1 MRLRYLHLS
10 NYPPLTDLRAA
21 FSSNAPWDALL
32 PQDEAGHCAIHF
44 VIGLNGSGKSHLLRA
59 LAATFVALSDK
70 RLPDFP
76 VTLIYELGSPGEQ
89 GHRTL
94 IFDSPDPR
102 AQHEASLW
110 QAKGWRFP
118 DETER
123 DTFAQ
128 AIELLRLSQE
138 PDVCFGAA
146 ELHAEIAR
154 GSYPQAAPYAIPAA
168 VLAYT
173 SGATEPWHGVWQ
185 PPSNSAGMDIVTQSE
200 GYDPDQERPVGWTIE
215 DEALLPK
222 DDSTDNKAG
231 FQARTPIERP
241 REALFKRPI
250 LLDGVKLTAALLAV
264 TLEDTIRTQQGKE
277 PDAKLAKLLE
287 KAGWKELVGVRIKL
301 NLDRALAAPRPLV
314 GILHDLLLAAGEVIQ
329 EPRSGKRWRSL
340 YFDLSGTFA
349 CDDEDSWINQRLVSL
364 TSQGQALHA
373 LLGEASDT
381 AFDRFGDLLQWEQHG
396 LLDDLELFIR
406 RKDKPSEE
414 TLTSLEDVGVLRLSE
429 LSDGERMVLAR
440 WALFYLLK
448 GQADSLLL
456 LDEPETHFNDA
467 WKRDIVNVVDGAL
480 GKDAS
485 TVLIATHSAIVL
497 SDVFDEE
504 IVHIKKHEG
513 VTKIAPVRERTFATD
528 PSALMMT
535 VFEAE
540 DSIGARALKRIE
552 AFMREISQN
561 ADPTPADVQRLQA
574 LIHRL
579 GTGFYRSELQTLLN
593 RWRQLPD
600 LRAIEAVI
608 PQLKSDVL
616 KEELSA
622 LILRGQ
628 QSEKHAEDSDD

>member
-10 NYPPLTDLRAA
+10 NYPPLTDLHVA
-21 FSSNAPWDALL
+21 FAGNAPWDALL
-32 PQDEAGHCAIHF
+32 PQDEASRCAIHF

-59 LAATFVALSDK
+59 LAATFVALSDEH
-70 RLPDFP
+70 LPGFP
-76 VTLIYELGSPGEQ
+76 VTLIYELGTPGEQ

-94 IFDSPDPR
+94 IFDSPG
-102 AQHEASLW
+102 AEHEASLW

-123 DTFAQ
+123 DTFSQ
-128 AIELLRLSQE
+128 AVELLRMSQE
-138 PDVCFGAA
+138 PVVRFDNA

-154 GSYPQAAPYAIPAA
+154 GSYPQAAPYAIPNA

-173 SGATEPWHGVWQ
+173 SGDPVPWRGVWL
-185 PPSNSAGMDIVTQSE
+185 PPSDGTGVDMVTQSE
-200 GYDPDQERPVGWTIE
+200 DYDPEIERPVGWTQE
-215 DEALLPK
+215 DEAQIAR
-222 DDSTDNKAG
+222 DDDIEGKSAA
-231 FQARTPIERP
+231 QARTPVERP
-241 REALFKRPI
+241 SEALFRRPI

-264 TLEDTIRTQQGKE
+264 TLEDAIRTQQGKE
-277 PDAKLAKLLE
+277 PDARIADLLE
-287 KAGWKELVGVRIKL
+287 KAGWKELIGVRIKL

-314 GILHDLLLAAGEVIQ
+314 GILHDLLLAAGEVVQ

-340 YFDLSGTFA
+340 YFDLRGTLA
-349 CDDEDSWINQRLVSL
+349 RDDEDGWLNQELVSL
-364 TSQGQALHA
+364 TSQGKALHA

-396 LLDDLELFIR
+396 LLNELELFIR
-406 RKDKPSEE
+406 RKEKPSEE
-414 TLTSLEDVGVLRLSE
+414 SLTTLEDIGVLRLSE

-480 GKDAS
+480 GKDDS

-504 IVHIKKHEG
+504 IVHIKKREG
-513 VTKIAPVRERTFATD
+513 VSEIAAVRERTFATD

-535 VFEAE
+535 VFGAD
-540 DSIGARALKRIE
+540 DSIGTRALKRIE
-552 AFMREISQN
+552 AFMREVGQKT
-561 ADPTPADVQRLQA
+561 DPTPADMQRLQA

-616 KEELSA
+616 KDELSA
-622 LILRGQ
+622 LIQRGQ
-628 QSEKHAEDSDD
+628 QRSTPTEDGNA

>member
-10 NYPPLTDLRAA
+10 NYPPLTDLRVA
-21 FSSNAPWDALL
+21 FAGNAPWDALL
-32 PQDEAGHCAIHF
+32 PQDEASRCAIHF

-59 LAATFVALSDK
+59 IAATFVALADA
-70 RLPDFP
+70 RLPSFP

-94 IFDSPDPR
+94 IFDSPG

-110 QAKGWRFP
+110 QAKEWRFP

-123 DTFAQ
+123 DTFTQ
-128 AIELLRLSQE
+128 AIELLSQTQD
-138 PDVCFGAA
+138 PVVRFGGA

-154 GSYPQAAPYAIPAA
+154 GSYPQAALYAIPTA

-173 SGATEPWHGVWQ
+173 SGAPEPWRGVWQ
-185 PPSNSAGMDIVTQSE
+185 PPSDGNGMDLVTQSE
-200 GYDPDQERPVGWTIE
+200 DYDPNNERPVGWTPE
-215 DEALLPK
+215 DEARTVI
-222 DDSTDNKAG
+222 DDGTNGKVG
-231 FQARTPIERP
+231 TQARTPVERSS
-241 REALFKRPI
+241 EELFRRPI
-250 LLDGVKLTAALLAV
+250 LLDGVKLTAALLVV

-277 PDAKLAKLLE
+277 PDARLAELLE
-287 KAGWKELVGVRIKL
+287 KAGWQELIGVRIKL

-314 GILHDLLLAAGEVIQ
+314 RILHDLLLAAGEVIH
-329 EPRSGKRWRSL
+329 EPHPGERWRSL
-340 YFDLSGTFA
+340 YFDLRGTFA
-349 CDDEDSWINQRLVSL
+349 REDEESWLNQGLVSQ

-396 LLDDLELFIR
+396 LLNDLELFIR
-406 RKDKPSEE
+406 RKEKSDEE
-414 TLTSLEDVGVLRLSE
+414 SLENMKDIGVLRLSE

-440 WALFYLLK
+440 WALFYLLE
-448 GQADSLLL
+448 GQSDALLL

-480 GKDAS
+480 GKNAS

-504 IVHIKKHEG
+504 IVHIKKREG
-513 VTKIAPVRERTFATD
+513 VSEIAAVRERTFATD

-535 VFEAE
+535 VFGAD
-540 DSIGARALKRIE
+540 DSIGTRALKRIE
-552 AFMREISQN
+552 AFMREVGQKT
-561 ADPTPADVQRLQA
+561 DPMPADVQRMQA
-574 LIHRL
+574 LIRRL

-593 RWRQLPD
+593 RWLQRPD
-600 LRAIEAVI
+600 LLGIEAVI
-608 PQLKSDVL
+608 PQLKSDAF
-616 KEELSA
+616 KDELST
-622 LILRGQ
+622 LVLRGQ
-628 QSEKHAEDSDD
+628 LSRRPAEDGDD